1 MAKRTPVGPK
11 GRKKVAKVM
20 KEFHSGTLRS
30 SSGDKVT
37 NPKQAAAIGYSEAR
51 RMKHKGKK
59 YAGGGMAKKKGYAG
73 GGMAK
78 KKYMGGGMV
87 KKSADGVAKKGRT
100 KGKKFQAGGMAMG
113 GGGMMPT
120 GGGMPMAR
128 PGGMSAGYPRA
139 ADGIAR
145 TGLTRGRYV

>member
-1 MAKRTPVGPK
+1 
-11 GRKKVAKVM
+11 
-20 KEFHSGTLRS
+20 
-30 SSGDKVT
+30 
-37 NPKQAAAIGYSEAR
+37 
-51 RMKHKGKK
+51 MKHKGKK
-59 YAGGGMAKKKGYAG
+59 KYMGGGMAKKY
-73 GGMAK
+73 K
-78 KKYMGGGMV
+78 KGGMV

-100 KGKKFQAGGMAMG
+100 KGKKYADGGMAMGGMG

-128 PGGMSAGYPRA
+128 PTGMSAGYPRA

>member
-30 SSGDKVT
+30 SSGGKVT
-37 NPKQAAAIGYSEAR
+37 DPKQAAAIGYSEAR

-59 YAGGGMAKKKGYAG
+59 YAGGGMAKKKGYA
-73 GGMAK
+73 
-78 KKYMGGGMV
+78 GGGMV